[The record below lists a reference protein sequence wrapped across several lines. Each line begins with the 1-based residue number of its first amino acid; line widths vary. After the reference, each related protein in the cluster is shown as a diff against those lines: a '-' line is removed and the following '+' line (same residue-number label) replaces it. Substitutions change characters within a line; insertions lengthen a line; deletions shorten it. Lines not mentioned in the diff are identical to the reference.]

1 MGSGLNYNY
10 IATKDQA
17 SLFSMSF
24 RMDVLDFENVKLSRI
39 ISLLSLRLAF
49 NLVRPQSSTR
59 RNWKGTG
66 L

>member
-24 RMDVLDFENVKLSRI
+24 RIDVLDFENVKLSRI
-39 ISLLSLRLAF
+39 ISLLSLLAF

>member
-39 ISLLSLRLAF
+39 ISLLSLLAF